1 MLNVVIQFATKKWW
15 AHQDL
20 NLGPTGY
27 EPVALTNWAIG
38 PWLLIENLARHKQCE
53 TRKHSMERKTRLELA
68 TPTLARWCSTN
79 WAISAFYGAENETR
93 NRDPHLGKVML
104 YQLSYFRM
112 LWLFISALC
121 ATDRCYCTYFP
132 ISCQHFFEKF
142 ITKNLFPIF

>member
-93 NRDPHLGKVML
+93 TRDPHLGKVML
-104 YQLSYFRM
+104 YQLSYFRI
-112 LWLFISALC
+112 FSFVSAAPC
-121 ATDRCYCTYFP
+121 VTDKEYNTTFP
-132 ISCQHFFEKF
+132 YSCQHFF
-142 ITKNLFPIF
+142 IIFLKKV